1 MSGKIRRENP
11 LLLFAVA
18 VYLHSFR
25 ACYCVSL
32 WHQDITADRIKLDND
47 DYVRRT
53 PFKSTELRPEVA
65 DPLPHFNVTEMG
77 RNGFTFDKRTWTVGV
92 SRRPRSSVSNST
104 DGEQA
109 DFTGWR
115 LLSTLISSTREQKKK
130 KKNKCTLVLCY
141 NENVSQAFR
150 ERFWACH
157 LTPVHSSPSWW
168 PWDHWCC
175 VRMMPWPSQPLE
187 KYSPTCSWTGVRPL
201 SCFIKVCWTVGQ
213 LGTWC
218 TC

>member
-25 ACYCVSL
+25 ACYSVSL
-32 WHQDITADRIKLDND
+32 WHEDITADRIKLDND
-47 DYVRRT
+47 DFVRRT
-53 PFKSTELRPEVA
+53 HLKSTELQPEFA
-65 DPLPHFNVTEMG
+65 DPLPYFNVTELG

-92 SRRPRSSVSNST
+92 SRRPRFSVSNST

-115 LLSTLISSTREQKKK
+115 LLLRLICSTGELKKK
-130 KKNKCTLVLCY
+130 KRINVLLFC
-141 NENVSQAFR
+141 VTMKISPMFQAFR

-175 VRMMPWPSQPLE
+175 VRMMPWPS
-187 KYSPTCSWTGVRPL
+187 
-201 SCFIKVCWTVGQ
+201 
-213 LGTWC
+213 
-218 TC
+218 